1 MTWCT
6 FSLHLISM
14 TKTKIHL
21 SSPVNLLSHN
31 ISAADLNRPSR
42 QQGKFQGGRGG
53 GAGQSKGLMLC

>member
-21 SSPVNLLSHN
+21 SSPVNLLSNN

-42 QQGKFQGGRGG
+42 QQDKFQGGRGG
-53 GAGQSKGLMLC
+53 GGTE